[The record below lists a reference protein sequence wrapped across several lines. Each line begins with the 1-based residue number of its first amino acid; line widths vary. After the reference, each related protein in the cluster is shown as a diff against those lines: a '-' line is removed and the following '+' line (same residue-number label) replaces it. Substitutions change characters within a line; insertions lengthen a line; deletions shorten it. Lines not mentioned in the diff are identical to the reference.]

1 MIQDIATDP
10 AAIFENHRAYIFG
23 LAYRMLGSVMEAEDV
38 VQDAYLRYQA
48 AAQKEEIETPKAYLT
63 TITTRLSLDVLKSA
77 RIQREEYVGSWLP
90 EPLITTEAPSDLI
103 LKRESLTNAFLTIL
117 ERLSPL
123 ERAIYLLREVFE
135 YGYRD
140 IAEIVEQSE
149 ANCRQLFSR
158 SRKYL
163 TNRNLRFEADH
174 EKQQQLIGAF
184 LFALE
189 GKDVGALTNLL
200 AEDIRFDSDGG
211 GKVTAAINPIMGRDR
226 VIRFVLGI
234 TRLRPNNMTMEF
246 TETNGHVSVILKID
260 NALYSVW
267 NFAIQDGLITNV
279 WAVLNP
285 DKLAAVG
292 IEPGRG

>member
-163 TNRNLRFEADH
+163 TNRNLRFEADR

-234 TRLRPNNMTMEF
+234 TRLRPKNMSMEF

>member
-10 AAIFENHRAYIFG
+10 AAIFESHRAYIFG

-77 RIQREEYVGSWLP
+77 RVQREEYVGSWLP

-123 ERAIYLLREVFE
+123 ERAVYLLREIFE

-163 TNRNLRFEADH
+163 TNRNLRFEADR

-189 GKDVGALTNLL
+189 GHDVGALTNLL

-211 GKVTAAINPIMGRDR
+211 GKVTAAINPILGRDR
-226 VIRFVLGI
+226 VIRFLVGI
-234 TRLRPNNMTMEF
+234 MRQRPKNMSMAF

-260 NALYSVW
+260 DALYSVW
-267 NFAIQDGLITNV
+267 NFAIQNGLITNV

-285 DKLAAVG
+285 DKLAAV
-292 IEPGRG
+292 EVEAGRG

>member
-1 MIQDIATDP
+1 MRQDIATDP
-10 AAIFENHRAYIFG
+10 AAIFESHRPYIFG

-48 AAQKEEIETPKAYLT
+48 ATQWEEIETPKAFLT

-77 RIQREEYVGSWLP
+77 RVQREEYVGSWLP
-90 EPLITTEAPSDLI
+90 EPLVTTEAPSDLI

-123 ERAIYLLREVFE
+123 ERAVYLLREVFE

-163 TNRNLRFEADH
+163 TNRNLRFEADR

-189 GKDVGALTNLL
+189 GKDVGALTSLL

-211 GKVTAAINPIMGRDR
+211 GKVTAALKPIMGRDS

-234 TRLRPNNMTMEF
+234 TRLRPKNMTMEF
-246 TETNGHVSVILKID
+246 TETNGHSSIMLKVD
-260 NALYSVW
+260 NKLYSVW
-267 NFAIQDGLITNV
+267 GFAIQDGLITNV

-285 DKLAAVG
+285 DKLAA
-292 IEPGRG
+292 IEVNAG